1 MGGATNLMRQ
11 LAPRLQGMNENV
23 AEQITRSVLD
33 PSFVRQQQFLT
44 SLTPVLDEL
53 QRRALQQ
60 QVRATGYSATAGTAV
75 PGLLGE

>member
-1 MGGATNLMRQ
+1 M
-11 LAPRLQGMNENV
+11 QGINENV

-33 PSFVRQQQFLT
+33 PNFVRQQLFLQN
-44 SLTPVLDEL
+44 LTPVFDEL

-60 QVRATGYSATAGTAV
+60 QTRAAGYSATAGTAV